1 MIMSTYHRAQ
11 PDNGFLSVNGISVS
25 FGETIVLT
33 GLDLT
38 VCLGEVVG
46 IVGPNG
52 SGKSTLLNALSG
64 ELPIDKGSM
73 CLNGVELS
81 GLRSDQ
87 RYHLGLTS
95 IPQGAISLFNSLTVE
110 EHLCL
115 AIRHL
120 PKAEKYRRID
130 EVLSQVDFLLPLR
143 KKAAAFL
150 SGGQRQ
156 ALSIAVALATDPKVL
171 LIDEPS
177 HGLSVGMRHRVVEWL
192 RKLRN
197 SSRAIVLA
205 EQFPWIADA
214 VCDRVYGIESGS
226 LCPA

>member
-1 MIMSTYHRAQ
+1 MSTYHPAR
-11 PDNGFLSVNGISVS
+11 PDYSVLSVNGISVS
-25 FGETIVLT
+25 FGETVVLT

-38 VCLGEVVG
+38 VRLGEVVG

-64 ELPIDKGSM
+64 ELPIEKGCI
-73 CLNGVELS
+73 CLDGVEVA

-87 RYHLGLTS
+87 RFHLGLRS
-95 IPQGAISLFNSLTVE
+95 IPQGATSLFNSLTVE
-110 EHLCL
+110 EHLNL

-120 PKAEKYRRID
+120 PKAERQRRID

-143 KKAAAFL
+143 KKPAAFL

-192 RKLRN
+192 RKLKS

-205 EQFPWIADA
+205 EQFPRIADT
-214 VCDRVYGIESGS
+214 VCDRVYGIKFGS